1 MARVAVI
8 GAGIMGLAAAHR
20 ARQLGHEV
28 DLYEA
33 APEAG
38 GMAAHFMLGDVSIE
52 RFYHFVCKTDVPTFE
67 MLAELGLSDRLHWV
81 RTSMGQFVHGKLYR
95 WGDPIA
101 LLRFPHLS
109 LIEKFRYG
117 LLMGVAVNRARWDG
131 LEHENARDWIIRWCG
146 RRAYTLLWQKL
157 FDYKF
162 YELAGNV
169 SAAWIWTR
177 IRRIGRSRSS
187 IMREQMG
194 YIEGGSET
202 LVQALAAE
210 ITRLGGRV
218 HLATPVSR
226 VLTEHGAVR
235 GLRLANH
242 RDVAADAVIATVPT
256 PLIER
261 LCPDLPDAARTRYRA
276 IVNIGVVC
284 VVLRLTRSV
293 TPHFWV
299 NVNDDDFE
307 IPGIIEFSQ
316 LRPTGETVVY
326 VPYYMP
332 VTHPRWAWTDAQFLA
347 DALACLHRINPAI
360 TEATVR
366 ASHVGRLRHAQ
377 PVCTPG
383 FAAMLPPIQT
393 EIAGLQIA
401 DTCFYY
407 PEDRGLAESLRLG
420 RRMAEG
426 VAAVKDA
433 RPGALPLDPAGA

>member
-28 DLYEA
+28 DVYEA

-52 RFYHFVCKTDVPTFE
+52 RFYHFICKTDGPIFD
-67 MLAELGLSDRLHWV
+67 MLAELGLSDRLRWV
-81 RTSMGQFVHGKLYR
+81 HTTMGQFVHGRLHL
-95 WGDPIA
+95 WGDPVA

-109 LIEKFRYG
+109 LIEKIRYG
-117 LLMGVAVNRARWDG
+117 LMMGIAVNRARWDG

-146 RRAYTLLWQKL
+146 RHSYALLWQKL

-187 IMREQMG
+187 IMREQTG
-194 YIEGGSET
+194 YLEGGSET
-202 LVQALAAE
+202 LVRALADGIA
-210 ITRLGGRV
+210 RLGGRV
-218 HLATPVSR
+218 HLAAPVTQ
-226 VLTEHGAVR
+226 VLSEGGAVR
-235 GLRLANH
+235 GLRLGDG
-242 RDVAADAVIATVPT
+242 REVAADAVIATVPT
-256 PLIER
+256 PLIDR
-261 LCPDLPDAARTRYRA
+261 LCPDLPEATRAKYRA

-307 IPGIIEFSQ
+307 IPGIIEFSN

-332 VTHPRWAWTDAQFLA
+332 VTHMRWGWSDAQFLA
-347 DALACLHRINPAI
+347 DALGCLHRINPAI
-360 TEATVR
+360 SADNVT

-383 FAAMLPPIQT
+383 FAAMLPPVQT
-393 EIAGLQIA
+393 DIAGLQIA

-407 PEDRGLAESLRLG
+407 PEDRGLAESIRLG
-420 RRMAEG
+420 RRMAE
-426 VAAVKDA
+426 AV
-433 RPGALPLDPAGA
+433 GT